1 MQRYVGIIRHSRL
14 TLCVNEFVVCMH
26 SMRLM
31 EGISEAHLA
40 GPAHSFK
47 PALHACFRKRFFSQ
61 LVASPP
67 PPIVPCPLGAL
78 LALSDANS
86 ASHSSCPLSEC
97 LLYGCYLI
105 CSVISLS
112 ALSRPQPIRQTA
124 SEPHTWAQ
132 LCLHMIRSQYS
143 SICSIE
149 SLLKGR
155 NKKW

>member
-1 MQRYVGIIRHSRL
+1 MTHSLHWYVGIIRHSRL
-14 TLCVNEFVVCMH
+14 TLCVNEFVVCVH

-47 PALHACFRKRFFSQ
+47 PVLHACFRKRFFSQ

-67 PPIVPCPLGAL
+67 PPIVLCPLGAL

-97 LLYGCYLI
+97 LLYGC
-105 CSVISLS
+105 VILSTVSSLYQPYPDP
-112 ALSRPQPIRQTA
+112 RPIRQTA
-124 SEPHTWAQ
+124 SDRTHEH
-132 LCLHMIRSQYS
+132 S
-143 SICSIE
+143 SAYT
-149 SLLKGR
+149 
-155 NKKW
+155 

>member
-1 MQRYVGIIRHSRL
+1 MTHSQLRYVGIIRHSRL
-14 TLCVNEFVVCMH
+14 TLCVNKFVVCVH

-67 PPIVPCPLGAL
+67 PPIVLCPLGAL

-97 LLYGCYLI
+97 LLYGC
-105 CSVISLS
+105 VILSTVSSLYQPYPDP
-112 ALSRPQPIRQTA
+112 RPIRQTA
-124 SEPHTWAQ
+124 SDPHT
-132 LCLHMIRSQYS
+132 
-143 SICSIE
+143 
-149 SLLKGR
+149 
-155 NKKW
+155 